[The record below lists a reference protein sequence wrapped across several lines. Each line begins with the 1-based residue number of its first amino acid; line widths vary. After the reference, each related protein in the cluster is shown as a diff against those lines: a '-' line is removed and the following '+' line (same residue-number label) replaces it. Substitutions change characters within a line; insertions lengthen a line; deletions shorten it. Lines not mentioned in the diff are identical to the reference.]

1 VSTQEAETQVW
12 LVRHG
17 ETEWSKS
24 GRHTSRT
31 ELDLTP
37 IGEEAARHLGPFLR
51 STPFDLVAISPRLRA
66 RRTAELVGLDEYSVD
81 PELAEWDYGEYEGRT
96 RLDIQAERPDW
107 SIWTHGAPG
116 GEAPSEV
123 AARADRVVQRYRSVG
138 GRILLIAHGH
148 YLRVVGA
155 RWIDQPLTLC
165 AHLPLD
171 TATVCVL
178 GYDRGTPTLD
188 RWNAAP

>member
-1 VSTQEAETQVW
+1 MEQV
-12 LVRHG
+12 
-17 ETEWSKS
+17 
-24 GRHTSRT
+24 RT
-31 ELDLTP
+31 THRPYRADLTP

-51 STPFDLVAISPRLRA
+51 STTFDLVASAHDSARA
-66 RRTAELVGLDEYSVD
+66 TPQSWPVLTSTRSIHELV
-81 PELAEWDYGEYEGRT
+81 EWDYGDYEGRT
-96 RLDIQAERPDW
+96 RIDIQAERPDW

-116 GEAPSEV
+116 GESAGGGRGTGRPGGGPV
-123 AARADRVVQRYRSVG
+123 PQRRRTDPADRARALPPVV
-138 GRILLIAHGH
+138 A
-148 YLRVVGA
+148 A
-155 RWIDQPLTLC
+155 RWIDQPITVA